1 MLGSGYRQGLN
12 KLPVVA
18 HAEPGAHPGTVD
30 DFVLTEVFAVGIQAN
45 FNICA
50 CHAPAGCHGIP
61 HLVQIEAEITDQF
74 FGLLGIEVRILEVA
88 AATGAEQHLALAM
101 KFIAPGVAAKVI
113 VVVQQQDACIFAG
126 LLLVEEGGSKAADTR
141 TYHHQVVFLVEVLVA
156 GRFLAAPGQ
165 GMGGL
170 ESTIMTAANTRQ
182 RWRVVIA

>member
-1 MLGSGYRQGLN
+1 
-12 KLPVVA
+12 
-18 HAEPGAHPGTVD
+18 
-30 DFVLTEVFAVGIQAN
+30 
-45 FNICA
+45 
-50 CHAPAGCHGIP
+50 
-61 HLVQIEAEITDQF
+61 
-74 FGLLGIEVRILEVA
+74 
-88 AATGAEQHLALAM
+88 M